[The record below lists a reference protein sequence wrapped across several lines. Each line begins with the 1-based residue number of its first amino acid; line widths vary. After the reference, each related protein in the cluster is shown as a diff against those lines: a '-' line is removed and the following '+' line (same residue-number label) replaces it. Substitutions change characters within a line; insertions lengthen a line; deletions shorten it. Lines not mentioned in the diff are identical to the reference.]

1 MKIDNPQKTAQDII
15 LPVLKDCFKDNLKS
29 VILYGSSA
37 SDMFNSRY
45 SDLNI
50 LVLLDKSS
58 SDAIF
63 QLGKKS
69 GSILR
74 KYRVTALV
82 LTVESF
88 INSADVFPMEYNDIA
103 DRHVLLYGD
112 DAVGR
117 LEITR
122 TNLRHQLEERLRGLS
137 NQIRQIIL
145 NSRGS
150 RRLLKVNI
158 SMLPGSVKT
167 ILRSAL
173 RLKGVSVNNMTDKK
187 LFSETELKY
196 DLNFSS
202 CMNISEMTGDTD
214 IFTVTTLLL
223 ENIDK
228 LTEEIDLMG
237 RR

>member
-1 MKIDNPQKTAQDII
+1 MKIDNPQKTARDII

-37 SDMFNSRY
+37 SDTFNSRY

-50 LVLLDKSS
+50 LVLLDTSS
-58 SDAIF
+58 TDAIF

-69 GSILR
+69 GSIFR
-74 KYRVTALV
+74 KYRITALV

-112 DAVGR
+112 DAVGK

-137 NQIRQIIL
+137 NQIRQIVL

-150 RRLLKVNI
+150 RRLLKANI
-158 SMLPGSVKT
+158 GMLPGAVKT

-173 RLKGVSVNNMTDKK
+173 RLKGVSVNNMPDDM

-196 DLNFSS
+196 GLDFSLYAD
-202 CMNISEMTGDTD
+202 ISGMKKDID
-214 IFTVTTLLL
+214 IFTYTSLLL